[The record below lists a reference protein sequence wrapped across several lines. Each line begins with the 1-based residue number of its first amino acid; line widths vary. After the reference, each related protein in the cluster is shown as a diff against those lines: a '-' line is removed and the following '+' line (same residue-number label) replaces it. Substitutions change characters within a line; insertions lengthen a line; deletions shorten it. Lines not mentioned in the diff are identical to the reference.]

1 MDLEA
6 IKLIEQLKHRYSRAL
21 DTKSWVEFAD
31 TMVPDVTA
39 TYSEYLTFDSRD
51 TFVSFL
57 ANTLGNHVITEHQ
70 CGQPEITVT
79 GDTAVGVWFLADTT
93 MIPEDGMLLRGSAY
107 YHDRYKK
114 CSDGNWRITHTGYE
128 RTWESVAALSDW
140 PSFRLTSN
148 KWAMAQPPPTSA

>member
-6 IKLIEQLKHRYSRAL
+6 IKQIEQLKHRYSRAL

-51 TFVSFL
+51 SFVSFL
-57 ANTLGNHVITEHQ
+57 ENTLGTHVITEHQ

-93 MIPEDGMLLRGSAY
+93 LIPEDDMLLRGSAY
-107 YHDRYKK
+107 YHDRYLR
-114 CSDGNWRITHTGYE
+114 CADGNWRITHTGYE
-128 RTWESVAALSDW
+128 RTWESVAALSDF

-148 KWAMAQPPPTSA
+148 KWAMLQPPASA